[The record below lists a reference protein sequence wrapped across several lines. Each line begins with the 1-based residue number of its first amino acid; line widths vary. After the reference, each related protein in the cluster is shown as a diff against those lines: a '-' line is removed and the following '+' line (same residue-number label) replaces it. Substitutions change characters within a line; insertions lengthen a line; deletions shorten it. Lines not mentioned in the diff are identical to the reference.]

1 MKKCSVTRPRP
12 IFDEAVV
19 IIPTAAWHSD
29 ELKTFCKL
37 QELPPVFGLAPLI
50 RLTQESKLR
59 GTPGF
64 LVGMDCEDVSDF
76 LELNDDFILSMK
88 LSGLIK
94 ETPEWI
100 ELADLC
106 EIGRDALR
114 RVKGRERTRRWRR
127 KKRNEERE
135 RAVSEAQS

>member
-1 MKKCSVTRPRP
+1 MQKKTVTKPRR
-12 IFDEAVV
+12 IFDEAVI

-76 LELNDDFILSMK
+76 LELSDDFILSMK
-88 LSGLIK
+88 LSGLIR

-114 RVKGRERTRRWRR
+114 RLRGREKMRRWR
-127 KKRNEERE
+127 KKKKAEEAARE
-135 RAVSEAQS
+135 THVST

>member
-114 RVKGRERTRRWRR
+114 RLKSRKRMRRWRR
-127 KKRNEERE
+127 KKKAEEAAR
-135 RAVSEAQS
+135 RTNVST